1 MVNQKRKEVRNL
13 WNRFWN
19 WYEKQLMGSLAF
31 LLMVHVVQIPHMIW
45 AADVYME
52 LGMISRIHPILDFL
66 LYGVDLVELL
76 SLAQIIMLIYAHG
89 IRHKLS

>member
-1 MVNQKRKEVRNL
+1 M
-13 WNRFWN
+13 WIRFWN

>member
-1 MVNQKRKEVRNL
+1 M

-31 LLMVHVVQIPHMIW
+31 LLMVHIVQIPHMIW
-45 AADVYME
+45 AADVYMQ
-52 LGMISRIHPILDFL
+52 LGIISRIHPIIDFL

-89 IRHKLS
+89 IRLRLS

>member
-1 MVNQKRKEVRNL
+1 M

-31 LLMVHVVQIPHMIW
+31 LLMVHVVQIPHMVW

-89 IRHKLS
+89 IRHKLK

>member
-1 MVNQKRKEVRNL
+1 M

-45 AADVYME
+45 AADVYMHI
-52 LGMISRIHPILDFL
+52 GIISRIHPIIDFL

-89 IRHKLS
+89 IRHRLS

>member
-1 MVNQKRKEVRNL
+1 M
-13 WNRFWN
+13 WNRFCN

>member
-1 MVNQKRKEVRNL
+1 M

-52 LGMISRIHPILDFL
+52 LRMISRIHPILDFL

>member
-1 MVNQKRKEVRNL
+1 MISL

-31 LLMVHVVQIPHMIW
+31 LLMVHIVQIPHMIW
-45 AADVYME
+45 AADVYMQ
-52 LGMISRIHPILDFL
+52 LGIISRIHPIIDFL
-66 LYGVDLVELL
+66 SYGVDLVELL

-89 IRHKLS
+89 IRHRLS

>member
-1 MVNQKRKEVRNL
+1 
-13 WNRFWN
+13 
-19 WYEKQLMGSLAF
+19 MGSLAF

-89 IRHKLS
+89 IRHRLS

>member
-1 MVNQKRKEVRNL
+1 M
-13 WNRFWN
+13 WNRLWN

-45 AADVYME
+45 AAGVYME

-76 SLAQIIMLIYAHG
+76 SLTQIIMLIYAHG
-89 IRHKLS
+89 IRHKLK

>member
-1 MVNQKRKEVRNL
+1 M

-31 LLMVHVVQIPHMIW
+31 LLMVHIVQIPHMVW
-45 AADVYME
+45 AADTYLQ
-52 LGMISRIHPILDFL
+52 LGIISRIHPVLDFI

-89 IRHKLS
+89 IRHKLK

>member
-1 MVNQKRKEVRNL
+1 M

-31 LLMVHVVQIPHMIW
+31 LLMVHIVQIPHMIW

>member
-1 MVNQKRKEVRNL
+1 MISL

>member
-1 MVNQKRKEVRNL
+1 M

-31 LLMVHVVQIPHMIW
+31 LLMVHIVQIPHMIW
-45 AADVYME
+45 AADVYMQ
-52 LGMISRIHPILDFL
+52 LGIISRIHPIIDFL
-66 LYGVDLVELL
+66 LYGVDLVDLL

-89 IRHKLS
+89 IRHRLS

>member
-1 MVNQKRKEVRNL
+1 M

-31 LLMVHVVQIPHMIW
+31 LLMVHIVQIPHMIW

-76 SLAQIIMLIYAHG
+76 SLTQIIMLIYAHG
-89 IRHKLS
+89 IRHKLK

>member
-1 MVNQKRKEVRNL
+1 M

-31 LLMVHVVQIPHMIW
+31 LLMVHLVQIPHMIW

-66 LYGVDLVELL
+66 LYGVDLVDLL

>member
-1 MVNQKRKEVRNL
+1 M

-31 LLMVHVVQIPHMIW
+31 LLMVHIVQIPHMIW
-45 AADVYME
+45 AADVYMQ
-52 LGMISRIHPILDFL
+52 LGIISRIHPIIDFL

-89 IRHKLS
+89 IRHRLT

>member
-1 MVNQKRKEVRNL
+1 M

-31 LLMVHVVQIPHMIW
+31 LLMVHIVQIPHMVW
-45 AADVYME
+45 AADTYLQ
-52 LGMISRIHPILDFL
+52 LGIISRIHPVLDFI

-76 SLAQIIMLIYAHG
+76 SLAQIIMIIYAHA

>member
-1 MVNQKRKEVRNL
+1 M

-66 LYGVDLVELL
+66 LYGVDLVEML

-89 IRHKLS
+89 IRHRLS

>member
-1 MVNQKRKEVRNL
+1 M

-31 LLMVHVVQIPHMIW
+31 LLMVHIVQIPHMVW
-45 AADVYME
+45 AADTYLQ
-52 LGMISRIHPILDFL
+52 LGIISRIHPVLDFI

-76 SLAQIIMLIYAHG
+76 SLAQIIMLIYALG

>member
-1 MVNQKRKEVRNL
+1 M

-45 AADVYME
+45 AADVYMQ
-52 LGMISRIHPILDFL
+52 LGIISRIHPIIDFL

-89 IRHKLS
+89 IRHRLS